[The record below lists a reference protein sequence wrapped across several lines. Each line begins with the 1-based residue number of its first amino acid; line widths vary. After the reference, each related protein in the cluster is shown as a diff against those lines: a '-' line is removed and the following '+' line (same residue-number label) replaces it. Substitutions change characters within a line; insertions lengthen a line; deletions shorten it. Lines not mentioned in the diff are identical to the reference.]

1 MRGRTPAWSYRPD
14 TASTDSYLATYDDA
28 AQWYDRVWGPRR
40 DYKADSAAI
49 ERIARQRNPDARS
62 LLDVGCATGEHL
74 RHLTRTFEG
83 VGVDVSPGLLEIAR
97 SKLGERAALYEADM
111 FQLDLDERR
120 FDVVTC
126 LWGTIAYA
134 TTPAALRVVVG
145 NIAHHLNSGGLA
157 IIEPWLTPDSFDD
170 AKRVNVT
177 VDEDE
182 DPVLTVVSTSR
193 RDQDVAEL
201 RRLYVAAASSELST
215 VEEHHRLGL
224 FTAPTY
230 RSAFEAAGLQTEWLA
245 DGLLD
250 RGLLLAAKG
259 A

>member
-1 MRGRTPAWSYRPD
+1 MRRRTATWSYRPD
-14 TASTDSYLATYDDA
+14 TASTDSHLATYDDA

-40 DYKADSAAI
+40 DHRADSSAI
-49 ERIARQRNPDARS
+49 AHIARQRNPHSRS

-74 RHLTRTFEG
+74 RHLTRTFDA
-83 VGVDVSPGLLEIAR
+83 VGVDVSPGLLQIAR

-111 FQLDLDERR
+111 FHLDLDER

-134 TTPAALRVVVG
+134 TTPAALRVVAG
-145 NIAHHLNSGGLA
+145 NIAHHLTSGGLA

-182 DPVLTVVSTSR
+182 DPVLTIVSTSR

-201 RRLYVAAASSELST
+201 RRLYVAAAPSVLST

-224 FTAPTY
+224 FTVPTY

-245 DGLLD
+245 DGLSD
-250 RGLLLAAKG
+250 RGLLLASKG
-259 A
+259 P